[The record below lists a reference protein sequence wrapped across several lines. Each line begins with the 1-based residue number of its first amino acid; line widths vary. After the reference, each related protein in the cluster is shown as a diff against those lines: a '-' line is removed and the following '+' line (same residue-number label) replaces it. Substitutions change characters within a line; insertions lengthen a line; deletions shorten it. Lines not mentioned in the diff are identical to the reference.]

1 MPQATVQLKRP
12 EASKSISTS
21 AAITVA
27 PSTSQASVPVAAEPA
42 EQPNNMLAIAT
53 AALAFIAF
61 AIQLWIF
68 LT

>member
-27 PSTSQASVPVAAEPA
+27 PSTSQASVPVAAEP

-61 AIQLWIF
+61 VIQLWIF